1 MDSIILKIPADNKYI
16 CTVRLA
22 ISSIASLIDMDI
34 ETIEDL
40 KVSISETMNL
50 LVNKH
55 DDLEFKVNLYDEK
68 IEIEVITEK
77 EHCNFRECEENKF
90 SVMIL
95 ESLVD
100 TVEFRSKSI
109 YFIKN
114 KG

>member
-77 EHCNFRECEENKF
+77 YGDSFILDAGYNENSMTSGREFLEYINEVVKPENQFWK
-90 SVMIL
+90 
-95 ESLVD
+95 
-100 TVEFRSKSI
+100 
-109 YFIKN
+109 
-114 KG
+114 

>member
-1 MDSIILKIPADNKYI
+1 MDSIILKIPANTKYM

-22 ISSIASLIDMDI
+22 ISSIASKINMDI
-34 ETIEDL
+34 DVIEDL

-50 LVNKH
+50 LAEDH
-55 DDLEFKVNLYDEK
+55 DELEYKVNLYDEK
-68 IEIEVITEK
+68 IEIEVFTENIHK
-77 EHCNFRECEENKF
+77 NFRESEENKF

-95 ESLVD
+95 ENLVD
-100 TVEFRSKSI
+100 TLEFRRESI

>member
-1 MDSIILKIPADNKYI
+1 MESIILKIPADNKYM

-22 ISSIASLIDMDI
+22 ISSIASKIDMDI
-34 ETIEDL
+34 ENIEDL

-50 LVNKH
+50 LINDH
-55 DDLEFKVNLYDEK
+55 DNLEFKVNLYDEK
-68 IEIEVITEK
+68 IEIEVVTER
-77 EHCNFRECEENKF
+77 EHKNFKDCEDNKF

-100 TVEFRSKSI
+100 TLEFRRESI